1 MLNIIIAD
9 DHTVVRHGLKEILTR
24 ELGRVKI
31 AEARDAREATDL
43 LVQEKWDL
51 ILLDIN
57 MPGRSGLEVLGDAR
71 QLCPGA
77 AVLVLSAY
85 PEKEFA
91 VRAFKLGAAGYLNKQ
106 SAFDELITAV
116 KRVLDGGKYVTAS
129 LAELLASGLDQKR
142 GHAPHETLSNREL
155 QVLRL
160 IATGKT
166 LKEIAASLCL
176 SEKTVGTYRMRI
188 AQKMLLSSNVELT
201 RYALQHQLVE

>member
-1 MLNIIIAD
+1 MLKIIIAD

-24 ELGRVKI
+24 ELGQVEI
-31 AEARDAREATDL
+31 AEAKDAREATVL
-43 LVQEKWDL
+43 LGQGAWDL
-51 ILLDIN
+51 VLLDIN

-77 AVLVLSAY
+77 PVLVLSAY

-91 VRAFKLGAAGYLNKQ
+91 IRAFKLGASGYLNKQ

-116 KRVLDGGKYVTAS
+116 KRVLGGGKYITTS
-129 LAELLASGLDQKR
+129 LAEIMAGGLLQKR
-142 GHAPHETLSNREL
+142 GHAPHEALSDREL

-160 IATGKT
+160 IAAGKT
-166 LKEIAASLCL
+166 LKEIAADLSL
-176 SEKTVGTYRMRI
+176 SDKTVGTYRMRI
-188 AQKMLLSSNVELT
+188 AQKMGLSSNVELT